1 MLQRV
6 EVSCKALRNKLKIH
20 LEAVHQPDQ
29 VEEFGPLF
37 HQGTERFEAGNLIER
52 KLYRVS
58 NHHNP
63 SLSIMEFER
72 NTLMLN
78 FLLGGGEWIKETD
91 REYQS
96 WTPIFGLKRSCS
108 FQKESPDSILYRI
121 S

>member
-1 MLQRV
+1 
-6 EVSCKALRNKLKIH
+6 
-20 LEAVHQPDQ
+20 

-58 NHHNP
+58 NSHNP

-91 REYQS
+91 RNDLKLTTSKQ
-96 WTPIFGLKRSCS
+96 TILIPISLM
-108 FQKESPDSILYRI
+108 
-121 S
+121 